1 MSRVSDHHK
10 LKGGRG
16 KKNRATVVRAGGA
29 EQVLPGAAAVGDA
42 GGAPIAHWI
51 QYDSA
56 EWKPAFLRQAR
67 EFLFFPLLPREASK

>member
-1 MSRVSDHHK
+1 M
-10 LKGGRG
+10 GG
-16 KKNRATVVRAGGA
+16 GGSVYIYP
-29 EQVLPGAAAVGDA
+29 EYSNQTLLTRL
-42 GGAPIAHWI
+42 I